1 MSLPVIDCLPS
12 LLSDLHSAS
21 AHLTKQ
27 NSIHY
32 SFSEL
37 PLAIQRFSEFCSWR
51 ERGGAHPSGLQL
63 EQTSAGLFFF
73 LVGASSVCRLQS
85 PAGRL
90 CFQGQLCSS
99 EAHFQRF
106 SISNRPTGVQATVHR
121 LVCIH
126 LHCSSCRCSALETKE
141 LGCKVFHV
149 PSFPVLRKDLRSVSV
164 YWQGSSW
171 PSRADI

>member
-51 ERGGAHPSGLQL
+51 ERGGAHRSGLQL

-99 EAHFQRF
+99 EAHSSGFQF
-106 SISNRPTGVQATVHR
+106 PTAPLGSRR
-121 LVCIH
+121 LF
-126 LHCSSCRCSALETKE
+126 T
-141 LGCKVFHV
+141 
-149 PSFPVLRKDLRSVSV
+149 DLSVSTCIAAA
-164 YWQGSSW
+164 
-171 PSRADI
+171 ADAQLWKPKSLVARCFMHQASLCLGKI